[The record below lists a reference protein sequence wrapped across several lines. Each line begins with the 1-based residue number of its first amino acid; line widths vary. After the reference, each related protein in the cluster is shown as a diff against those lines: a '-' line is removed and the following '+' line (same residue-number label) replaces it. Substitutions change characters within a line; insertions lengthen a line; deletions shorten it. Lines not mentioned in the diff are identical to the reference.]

1 MKNAWN
7 IIYIMVG
14 ITAISIAIIVPSLS
28 SWAGLGGLGIFLF
41 GLYEMY
47 NVHKITNSN
56 SADNDYSIT
65 DSTKDDLS
73 ENDLSDYDSLME
85 EYIKSKYHVTKYQF
99 QIIVGILVMLVLI
112 LSALIP
118 QAISNYST
126 PDSYHVTAYNSTTN
140 TYTGYGVSFNF
151 PSNWTLQTN
160 NEDGATAMVYTGNSN
175 NETSLFQITITPNP
189 DAESDEEA
197 LNQFNPAP
205 DFPWDEVSNNTL
217 TINNNTA
224 YENTYTANDTTVYS
238 QIMTMEQINI
248 FKNRMTYTIVIQAPT
263 NEYNK
268 LQPEFNIMLNSF
280 KINKKIDTLTI
291 N

>member
-7 IIYIMVG
+7 IIYIVVG
-14 ITAISIAIIVPSLS
+14 IIAFSIAIIVPSLS
-28 SWAGLGGLGIFLF
+28 SWAGLGGVGILLF
-41 GLYEMY
+41 GIYEMY

-56 SADNDYSIT
+56 SDDYDYSIT
-65 DSTKDDLS
+65 DSSKDDSS
-73 ENDLSDYDSLME
+73 ENDFTDYNSLIE

-99 QIIVGILVMLVLI
+99 QIIIGTLVMLVLI
-112 LSALIP
+112 LSVLIP

-126 PDSYHVTAYNSTTN
+126 PDAYHVTAYNSTTN
-140 TYTGYGVSFNF
+140 TYSGYGVSFNY

-160 NEDGATAMVYTGNSN
+160 NEDGATALVYSSNSN
-175 NETSLFQITITPNP
+175 NETPLFQITITPNR
-189 DAESDEEA
+189 DAMSDEDA
-197 LNQFNPAP
+197 LNQLSTAP
-205 DFPWDEVSNNTL
+205 DYPWDEVSNNTL

-268 LQPEFNIMLNSF
+268 LEPEFNIMLNSF
-280 KINKKIDTLTI
+280 KFNK
-291 N
+291 

>member
-1 MKNAWN
+1 MKNSWN
-7 IIYIMVG
+7 IIYIVVG
-14 ITAISIAIIVPSLS
+14 LTAISIAIIVPSLS
-28 SWAGLGGLGIFLF
+28 SWAGLGGIGILLF

-56 SADNDYSIT
+56 SGDIDYTIT
-65 DSTKDDLS
+65 DSTKDDAS
-73 ENDLSDYDSLME
+73 ENEFKNDDSLID

-112 LSALIP
+112 LSVLIP

-126 PDSYHVTAYNSTTN
+126 PDAYHVTAYNSTTN
-140 TYTGYGVSFNF
+140 TYSGYGISFNF
-151 PSNWTLQTN
+151 PSNWTLHTN
-160 NEDGATAMVYTGNSN
+160 NKDGATALVYTGNSN
-175 NETSLFQITITPNP
+175 NETPLFQITITPNR
-189 DAESDEEA
+189 DAESDEHA
-197 LNQFNPAP
+197 LNQLNTAP

-217 TINNNTA
+217 TINNNSA

-280 KINKKIDTLTI
+280 KLNK
-291 N
+291 